1 MPSSKGPV
9 VDSPARTRN
18 HAVTNQGSDICLLQS
33 SWKSLDIYPL
43 ANFVVKVSMAGTPYA
58 TQTFVS
64 NFWCNFL
71 SRKRKHAR
79 NLEQH
84 HILFKELLKHCAARA
99 WHLVPLDNLCP
110 PTSFAKKEH
119 PPKKQATQTGRGR
132 IYGHELSKVPGRLSS
147 PTGTTDLCVRRTPSS
162 NGTPP
167 TSPGHQP
174 SVAQPLHV
182 GLASFWRLLHP
193 IRQAKSLRHMEAD
206 SSVPFWRSR
215 QSELQCSGHVSTSPH
230 QTFAHPYTHATLK
243 KQLVSLPWICC
254 SVVYATIWQRT
265 SSTSQQ

>member
-1 MPSSKGPV
+1 MMSTSWSLTSLLQTPWEKKVQLFTVFTATDLKQCDSCEKTKLRQILGSLGPHMPSSKGPV

-43 ANFVVKVSMAGTPYA
+43 ADFVVKVSMAGTPYA

-99 WHLVPLDNLCP
+99 WHLVPLGKLCP

-167 TSPGHQP
+167 TSPGHQ
-174 SVAQPLHV
+174 
-182 GLASFWRLLHP
+182 
-193 IRQAKSLRHMEAD
+193 
-206 SSVPFWRSR
+206 
-215 QSELQCSGHVSTSPH
+215 
-230 QTFAHPYTHATLK
+230 
-243 KQLVSLPWICC
+243 
-254 SVVYATIWQRT
+254 
-265 SSTSQQ
+265 